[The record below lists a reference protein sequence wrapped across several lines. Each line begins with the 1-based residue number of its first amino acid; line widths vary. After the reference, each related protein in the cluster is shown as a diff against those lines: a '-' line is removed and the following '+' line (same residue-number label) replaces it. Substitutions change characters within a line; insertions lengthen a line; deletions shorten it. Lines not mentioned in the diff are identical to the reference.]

1 MLRVNQKD
9 EKVKSRYGKS
19 KPTLLAFQREGMNIG
34 TQLQLFLDDLLIDT
48 MKNLTLKLHSP
59 VPREVAIQ
67 ADRPNETP
75 TLFDPVVIKD
85 IDLYRMWYRTNFDEP
100 PYYTGYAE
108 SHDGI
113 HWKKPSL
120 HLIKYSGST
129 DNNLLW
135 KSGRSEGYA
144 LSIFKDGNE
153 NAPDTERYKGIAVSK
168 DGIVG
173 LVSPDGIHW
182 KKLQQEPIIV
192 GPEGDK
198 AFDSHNIAF
207 WDAAHECYVAYLRGW
222 RGGIRGIRR
231 SLSNDFRHWSEL
243 QYLDLGDSPP
253 EHLYKNATTP
263 YYRRPDIYFMFP
275 KRFLPERKFD
285 PHHPY
290 SGLSDIVF
298 MFSRDGLYWDRRF
311 MEGFIRPGRDL
322 KNWHE
327 RAIEV
332 GSGLVPTND
341 GEMSLY
347 MVANYRTPSVHIRR
361 MALRED
367 GFVSV
372 HASYAGGEMTTKLLT
387 FEGGELVINYSTSAA
402 GSIRVEIQ
410 DAEGKPIPSFVY
422 AESTEI
428 YGDELERVVTWSGN
442 PDLSQLA
449 GKPVH
454 LRFVMKDADL
464 YSIRF
469 RESQDCS

>member
-1 MLRVNQKD
+1 MQS
-9 EKVKSRYGKS
+9 KSLS
-19 KPTLLAFQREGMNIG
+19 IG
-34 TQLQLFLDDLLIDT
+34 AQLQLFLDDWLIET
-48 MKNLTLKLHSP
+48 MKDLTLKLHSP
-59 VPREVAIQ
+59 EPREVAIR
-67 ADRPNETP
+67 ADKPYETP
-75 TLFDPVVIKD
+75 TLYDPVVIKEA
-85 IDLYRMWYRTNFDEP
+85 DLYRMWYRTNFEAP

-120 HLIKYSGST
+120 HLIEYGGST

-135 KSGRSEGYA
+135 KSGRREGYV

-153 NAPDTERYKGIAVSK
+153 TAPDTEKYKAIAVSER
-168 DGIVG
+168 GMVG
-173 LVSPDGIHW
+173 LISPDGIHW
-182 KKLQQEPIIV
+182 KNLQQEPIIV
-192 GPEGDK
+192 GSEGDK

-207 WDAAHECYVAYLRGW
+207 WDAAHGRYVAYLRGW

-231 SLSNDFRHWSEL
+231 SLSSDFRYWSEFE
-243 QYLDLGDSPP
+243 YLDLGDSPP
-253 EHLYKNATTP
+253 EHLYKNAATP
-263 YYRRPDIYFMFP
+263 YYRRPDIYLMFP

-285 PHHPY
+285 PHHPN

-298 MFSRDGLYWDRRF
+298 MFSRDGLSWDRRF

-322 KNWHE
+322 RNWHE

-332 GSGLVPTND
+332 GSGLVPTGD

-347 MVANYRTPSVHIRR
+347 MAANYRTPSVHVRR

-372 HASYAGGEMTTKLLT
+372 YASYAVGEMTTKLLT
-387 FEGGELVINYSTSAA
+387 FEGSELVINYSTSAA

-410 DAEGKPIPSFVY
+410 DAEGKPMPSFTL
-422 AESTEI
+422 AESTDI
-428 YGDELERVVTWSGN
+428 YGDELERVVRWNGG
-442 PDLSQLA
+442 PDLSLLA
-449 GKPVH
+449 GKPIR

-469 RESQDCS
+469 RAIERCCS